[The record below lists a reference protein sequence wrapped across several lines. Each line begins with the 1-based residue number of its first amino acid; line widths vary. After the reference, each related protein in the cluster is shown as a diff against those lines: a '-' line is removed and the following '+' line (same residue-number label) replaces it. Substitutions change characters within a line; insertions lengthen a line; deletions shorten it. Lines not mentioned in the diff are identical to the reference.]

1 MPMNATFLSEKFS
14 AALPYARYVLTGTA
28 EQQRRWQQVYDL
40 SRLTEGQK
48 QLTAGFVREMKVL
61 VVSGIWC
68 GDCVQQCPL
77 QQRIAEGNPAKID
90 LRILDRD
97 QHRDLA
103 EQVRINAGDR
113 VPVAIFMAED
123 FELCGVF
130 GDRTVSRYRAL
141 ARKHLGPSCPT
152 GIAPAD
158 QDEMAATLVDW
169 ALEFERIH
177 LMLRLSARLRMKHG
191 D

>member
-1 MPMNATFLSEKFS
+1 MNPTYLLEKFS
-14 AALPYARYVLTGTA
+14 AALPYPQYILTGTA

-40 SRLTEGQK
+40 ARLTDAQK
-48 QLTAGFVREMKVL
+48 QLAGGFVRQMKVL

-77 QQRIAEGNPAKID
+77 QQRIAEGNPGRID

-103 EQVRINAGDR
+103 EQVKINAGDR

-123 FELCGVF
+123 FEICGIF
-130 GDRTVSRYRAL
+130 GDRTISRYRAL
-141 ARKHLGPSCPT
+141 ARKQLGASCPI
-152 GIAPAD
+152 GIAPPD
-158 QDEMAATLVDW
+158 LDEMAATLQDW
-169 ALEFERIH
+169 MNEFERMQ